1 MKQTTFPYG
10 KAAETDPFGEVEL
23 IFRKKRHHPLTSEC
37 LGWVG
42 QMILSA
48 LSAFVG

>member
-23 IFRKKRHHPLTSEC
+23 IFRKKDITHAPPNVWG
-37 LGWVG
+37 GWVK
-42 QMILSA
+42 
-48 LSAFVG
+48 